1 MTAAIELF
9 ELGGLGGRRYSLF
22 SWRTRLAL
30 AHKGLA
36 FESRPVKVSD
46 KAAIAFSGQ
55 KRVPIVRHGDT
66 VVFDSWR
73 IAEYLERT
81 FPELPSLF
89 AGAGGEALAR
99 FVNFW
104 ADRTLVPAVGPVIA
118 AAIPAC
124 VEADDGAHLRAGLE
138 KGFGKTLEEMWSTRE
153 AGLKRLGA
161 VLEPLRALA
170 KAQPYLGGQAPLY
183 ADYIVAS
190 PFQWARVVCAE
201 AVLAPDDPVA
211 AWFER
216 VLDQHGGFARAEPAR
231 DSTIGTVP

>member
-1 MTAAIELF
+1 MTAAIELY

-36 FESRPVKVSD
+36 FESRPVKISD

-73 IAEYLERT
+73 IAEHLETAFADR
-81 FPELPSLF
+81 PSLF
-89 AGAGGEALAR
+89 AGAGGRALAR

-104 ADRTLVPAVGPVIA
+104 ADRTLVPAVAPVIA
-118 AAIPAC
+118 AAIPGC
-124 VEADDGAHLRAGLE
+124 VESDDGAYLRASFE
-138 KGFGKTLEEMWSTRE
+138 KGFGKTLEEMWAARE

-161 VLEPLRALA
+161 VLEPLRALV
-170 KAQPYLGGQAPLY
+170 KAQPFLGGEAPLY
-183 ADYIVAS
+183 ADYVVAS
-190 PFQWARVVCAE
+190 PLQWARVVCAE
-201 AVLAPDDPVA
+201 PVLAPDDPVA

-216 VLDQHGGFARAEPAR
+216 VLDLHGGFARAEAAR
-231 DSTIGTVP
+231 GAAK

>member
-9 ELGGLGGRRYSLF
+9 ELGGTGARRYSLF
-22 SWRTRLAL
+22 SWRARLAL

-36 FESRPVKVSD
+36 FESRPVKVTD

-55 KRVPIVRHGDT
+55 KRVPIIRHGAA

-73 IAEYLERT
+73 IAEHLEDA
-81 FPELPSLF
+81 FPDRPSLF
-89 AGAGGEALAR
+89 AGPGGRALAR

-104 ADRTLVPAVGPVIA
+104 VDRTLVPAVGPTIA
-118 AAIPAC
+118 AAIPGC
-124 VEADDGAHLRAGLE
+124 VEPDDGAHIRAGFE
-138 KGFGKTLEEMWSTRE
+138 KGFGTTLEEMWAARE
-153 AGLKRLGA
+153 AGLKRLHA
-161 VLEPLRALA
+161 ALDPVRALV
-170 KAQPYLGGQAPLY
+170 KAQPFLGGDAPLY

-201 AVLAPDDPVA
+201 PVLSPDDPVA

-216 VLDQHGGFARAEPAR
+216 VLDLHGGLARAEPAR
-231 DSTIGTVP
+231 RATP

>member
-55 KRVPIVRHGDT
+55 KRVPILRHGET
-66 VVFDSWR
+66 VVVDSWR
-73 IAEYLERT
+73 IAEYLEDA
-81 FPELPSLF
+81 FPERATLF
-89 AGAGGEALAR
+89 AGAGGRALAR

-104 ADRTLVPAVGPVIA
+104 ADRTLVPAVGPTIA
-118 AAIPAC
+118 SAIPAC
-124 VEADDGAHLRAGLE
+124 VEPDDGAHIRAGFE
-138 KGFGKTLEEMWSTRE
+138 KGFGKTLEDMWAARE
-153 AGLKRLGA
+153 PGLKRLHA
-161 VLEPLRALA
+161 VIEPLRALL
-170 KAQPYLGGQAPLY
+170 KTQPFIGGDAPLY
-183 ADYIVAS
+183 ADYIVGS

-201 AVLAPDDPVA
+201 PVLSPDDPVA

-216 VLDQHGGFARAEPAR
+216 VLDLHGRFARAEPAR
-231 DSTIGTVP
+231 GSTP